1 MDEMN
6 SIVLG
11 VTRVTFILLAVL
23 FLGWA
28 LYPDYRS
35 IMTGLIMGTSAG
47 LINVRY
53 LSTKIRQITQL
64 AAADSGKKRV
74 SFGFVTRICISFL
87 AVMVAVRFEQ
97 VSLGATLLGLF
108 LPQILTI
115 PVSISQSIKNNQ

>member
-11 VTRVTFILLAVL
+11 VTRVTFILLAIL

-28 LYPDYRS
+28 LYPEYRPL
-35 IMTGLIMGTSAG
+35 MVGLIMGTSAG
-47 LINVRY
+47 LMNVRY
-53 LSTKIRQITQL
+53 LSTKVRQIGQFVATG
-64 AAADSGKKRV
+64 SSTGRI

-87 AVMVAVRFEQ
+87 AVMVAIRFEQ
-97 VSLGATLLGLF
+97 VSLGTTLIGLF

-115 PVSISQSIKNNQ
+115 PVSIVHVLKNNQ